1 MFDEYVRPACLP
13 AMSWGENFQGGKMI
27 ASGIGYSKGN
37 QRAGSLKIATI
48 DMKSKQK
55 CRQVYQSFFPGPYKG
70 TLELQKDVNYYVT

>member
-13 AMSWGENFQGGKMI
+13 AMSWGDNFHGGKMI
-27 ASGIGYSKGN
+27 ASGIGHSKGN

-55 CRQVYQSFFPGPYKG
+55 CRQVYQSVYSDPYEG
-70 TLELQKDVNYYVT
+70 TIKIFNI